1 MVYYCFDHKW
11 WLIGYDMGIILHI
24 LILPFGDKHNTAG
37 WWGNRFPINV
47 TCSTIKWHGMISKCE
62 YECVV
67 RLSMHICITIFV
79 VYMRMHNV
87 SDCYMYVMYCIINK
101 HALRMYIYNIH
112 TYIHIY
118 IYTLYSICTFL
129 SLAILLLYTPSII
142 AAKFHHIWW
151 HLLESQRPQ
160 QVWSTKML
168 QTCGQTAEPSK
179 TGSFATE
186 TIKNDSWT
194 GRYPGTWQLQ
204 WWWCY

>member
-1 MVYYCFDHKW
+1 MWIWMCCSPFNAYMCCSPFNLIFLCF
-11 WLIGYDMGIILHI
+11 
-24 LILPFGDKHNTAG
+24 FG
-37 WWGNRFPINV
+37 W
-47 TCSTIKWHGMISKCE
+47 
-62 YECVV
+62 YELWSLLVS
-67 RLSMHICITIFV
+67 RGRAQCITIFV

-101 HALRMYIYNIH
+101 HALRMYIY
-112 TYIHIY
+112 

-129 SLAILLLYTPSII
+129 FLAILLLHTPSTI

-160 QVWSTKML
+160 QVWSSKML

-179 TGSFATE
+179 TGAFATE

-204 WWWCY
+204 RWWCY